1 MKYKLTDRAL
11 RRIILQEIKKLA
23 EIGDLGG
30 DIPDPTPEELAAMEA
45 EETEEAELNSPPE
58 ARSEGAGDIAIPAE
72 KLQRAK
78 SLIQD
83 LEDLFQIEF

>member
-1 MKYKLTDRAL
+1 MKYRLTKKAL
-11 RRIILQEIKKLA
+11 RKIILQEFKKLA
-23 EIGDLGG
+23 EIDDLGG

-45 EETEEAELNSPPE
+45 EEAELNSPPE
-58 ARSEGAGDIAIPAE
+58 AHSEEVGDVTIPAE

-83 LEDLFQIEF
+83 LEDLFQIKF